1 MGILSKIFKS
11 DDQVERKPK
20 ATETSSTK
28 VAVGQ
33 TADKPAAAVPLK
45 VKADPNAFR
54 YLSMPLITEKA
65 TDLAMFN
72 KYCFIVPK
80 SANKTEV
87 GKAVMNIY
95 GARPIKINFVQR
107 PGKAVRHGKISGLTK
122 AYKKAIITLKAGEK
136 IELYE
141 GV

>member
-11 DDQVERKPK
+11 DDKVDQKPK
-20 ATETSSTK
+20 ATTVTAGTK
-28 VAVGQ
+28 VAAGQ
-33 TADKPAAAVPLK
+33 TADKPAAVPLK

-54 YLSMPLITEKA
+54 YLSTPLITEKA

-122 AYKKAIITLKAGEK
+122 AYKKAIITLKAGQK